1 MTTDNNTHNDEPDT
15 QEVDAAPTRRK
26 TLPIFIQKQY
36 VKDISFESPNA
47 PQILNVRGRPEMEIS
62 FNMNAEPIERPEN
75 EDDDGDYYEVTVG
88 LEARAKRGEKLAFLT
103 EILYGMQVKINKDM
117 PENKRHAMLYIEV
130 PRYAFPYVRQILTNL
145 TQMGGFPPLLL
156 TPIDF
161 KALYMDRFGQQAEI
175 QEGGQAEEKE
185 QA

>member
-1 MTTDNNTHNDEPDT
+1 MTDNNPPHDDEPDT
-15 QEVDAAPTRRK
+15 QEVDAAPTTRK

-75 EDDDGDYYEVTVG
+75 EAEDGDYYEVTVG
-88 LEARAKRGEKLAFLT
+88 LEARAKRNGKLAFLA
-103 EILYGMQVKINKDM
+103 EILYGVQVKINKGM

-161 KALYMDRFGQQAEI
+161 KALYMDRFSGQAEI
-175 QEGGQAEEKE
+175 QESAEQKE

>member
-1 MTTDNNTHNDEPDT
+1 MIDNNNSENEEPDT
-15 QEVDAAPTRRK
+15 QEVDAAPTKRK

-47 PQILNVRGRPEMEIS
+47 PHILNIRGRPEMDIS
-62 FNMNAEPIERPEN
+62 FNMNAVPMDRPGN
-75 EDDDGDYYEVTVG
+75 EEDDGDYYEVTVG
-88 LEARAKRGEKLAFLT
+88 LEAKARRGEKLAFVV
-103 EILYGMQVKINKDM
+103 EILYGLQVKIGKNV
-117 PENKRHAMLYIEV
+117 PEDKRHPMLYIEA
-130 PRYAFPYVRQILTNL
+130 PRYAFPFVRQILTNL

-161 KALYMDRFGQQAEI
+161 KALYMERFVRDAEI
-175 QEGGQAEEKE
+175 DENATQQKE